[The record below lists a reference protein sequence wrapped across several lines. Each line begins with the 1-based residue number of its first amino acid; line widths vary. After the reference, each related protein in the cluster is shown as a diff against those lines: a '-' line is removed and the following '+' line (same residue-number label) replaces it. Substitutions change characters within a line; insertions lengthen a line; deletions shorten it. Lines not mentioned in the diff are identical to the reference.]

1 MLSIERVK
9 ELVNDPSLTD
19 EEIKEIRG
27 EFYLLAEIIFEQ
39 WKTERETNSQ
49 QSEETMLS
57 VDKLV

>member
-19 EEIKEIRG
+19 EEIKEIRD

-39 WKTERETNSQ
+39 WKAERETNIQ